1 MAQKLYGSVA
11 FTQKAQLIHH
21 ILNLLTLNKGVNFTG
36 SIYMQGPKLL
46 DGNWLS
52 CGVQS
57 KEQTAYSF

>member
-1 MAQKLYGSVA
+1 MAQKLYSSVA

-21 ILNLLTLNKGVNFTG
+21 ILNLLNKGVNFTG